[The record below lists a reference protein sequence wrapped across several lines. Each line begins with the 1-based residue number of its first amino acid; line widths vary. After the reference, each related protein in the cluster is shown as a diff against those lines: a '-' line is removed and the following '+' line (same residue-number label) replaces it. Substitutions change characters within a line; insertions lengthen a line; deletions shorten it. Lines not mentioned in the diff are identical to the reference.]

1 MIERQ
6 QYRGNVIGW
15 GPWRARWY
23 SLCSHHHRTVRR
35 TDCHVCMT
43 GHYVNDWGHAID
55 GLIYRLAYRLW
66 HWWHNRPNS
75 KTRRRLESFF
85 PGLRRQGP

>member
-1 MIERQ
+1 
-6 QYRGNVIGW
+6 
-15 GPWRARWY
+15 
-23 SLCSHHHRTVRR
+23 
-35 TDCHVCMT
+35 MT

-55 GLIYRLAYRLW
+55 GLIYRRAYRLW